1 MTKFGGNDWAVTPL
15 FPYLLN
21 KVNDLSLPEA
31 ILEST
36 AIHAIFQKK
45 AKNVKKMG
53 KIFKNMGKNIQNLK
67 IILKKARECMRL
79 SHTINC

>member
-1 MTKFGGNDWAVTPL
+1 MTKFGGNDWAVTTS

-45 AKNVKKMG
+45 SKK
-53 KIFKNMGKNIQNLK
+53 
-67 IILKKARECMRL
+67 C
-79 SHTINC
+79 